1 MGAGHHQC
9 QWCALFYLSWHGLQN
24 SALFLLFAMKGTEW
38 LQPTHVRPPSMHG
51 SSISLAV
58 SSAHTLLLIFQQPS
72 IDMPLH
78 IPCAMQY
85 LECGVCVC

>member
-1 MGAGHHQC
+1 MCTNGRGPSSMSMVRAFH
-9 QWCALFYLSWHGLQN
+9 LSWHGLQN
-24 SALFLLFAMKGTEW
+24 SALFLLFARNGTEW
-38 LQPTHVRPPSMHG
+38 LQPAHVRPPSMHG

-85 LECGVCVC
+85 LECGV